1 MVGSAEPGLRIWQL
15 FSGAALSMRHWG
27 EEFAVFNPLSG
38 HTHIVDSI
46 AGTLLQALVSSGQ
59 LSETELQRLL
69 ADKLGFEMGE
79 PLEAS
84 LVHLLAQLD
93 EQGLIELVSPC

>member
-1 MVGSAEPGLRIWQL
+1 MAGPAESGLRIWQPL
-15 FSGAALSMRHWG
+15 SGAALSMRHWG

-46 AGTLLQALVSSGQ
+46 AGTMLQTLVGSGP
-59 LSETELQRLL
+59 LSETELQRLF
-69 ADKLGFEMGE
+69 AAKLGFEMGE

-84 LVHLLAQLD
+84 LAHLLAQLD

>member
-1 MVGSAEPGLRIWQL
+1 MAGFAEPGLRIWQP
-15 FSGAALSMRHWG
+15 FSGPALSLRNWG

-46 AGTLLQALVSSGQ
+46 AGTMLQTLVSSGPS
-59 LSETELQRLL
+59 SETELQRLL

-79 PLEAS
+79 PLEAA
-84 LVHLLAQLD
+84 LAQLLAQLD
-93 EQGLIELVSPC
+93 EQGLIEPVSPC